1 MEDTDIKRTKKP
13 STMLLISIFIFTI
26 VCAYIGKQCYDV
38 IQIATDETIIQ
49 FRKFVLVLCVTAPML
64 LFRGYI
70 CIYSYW
76 KALNYWEEK
85 YIKEQQERREA
96 VERMFKNV

>member
-1 MEDTDIKRTKKP
+1 MEDIDIKRTKKP
-13 STMLLISIFIFTI
+13 SMMLLISIFIFTI
-26 VCAYIGKQCYDV
+26 FCAYIGKQCYDV
-38 IQIATDETIIQ
+38 IQITMDETVIQ

-76 KALNYWEEK
+76 KALEYWEER
-85 YIKEQQERREA
+85 YIREQKERREHF
-96 VERMFKNV
+96 ERMFKNV